1 MLIEQELPNEV
12 KKLQMLNRK
21 VVSLTALINQNYLL
35 VDLGFLKNDC
45 ERLLKEMSKIAHSN
59 ERFKRIKTTI
69 NENPKLEE
77 DFREAIL
84 RLGMFTPIF
93 LNVSEN
99 DLMNSPE
106 VVKLKNLYK
115 TASLLVA
122 LAEKF
127 DIFERDFLGDSLTNL
142 AKGLWSQIR
151 TVEALSCDNED
162 IKELLRKSNLKLD
175 AIRLAIFIRP
185 FF

>member
-35 VDLGFLKNDC
+35 LDLRFLKEDC

-77 DFREAIL
+77 AFGEAIL
-84 RLGMFTPIF
+84 RLEMFTPIF
-93 LNVSEN
+93 LNVSEK

-106 VVKLKNLYK
+106 VIKLKNLYK
-115 TASLLVA
+115 TAYYLVDFA
-122 LAEKF
+122 KMF

-142 AKGLWSQIR
+142 AKELQSQIR
-151 TVEALSCDNED
+151 VVESFSYNNEE
-162 IKELLRKSNLKLD
+162 IEKLLRKSKSMLD
-175 AIRLAIFIRP
+175 STRLAIFIRP